1 MNQHAPGCVVLSDSA
16 GESGKSSESKEQP
29 TMTSSQHLAS
39 KLALVVA
46 AAGASAVLPASSAFA
61 GGPPAGATAFATA
74 VIGPDGGTVSGFG
87 MTATF
92 APGAVTQTDLVIL
105 GSWPSGLDVTP
116 PSGQAV
122 KTFGLQICDDSTG
135 VPVNCTSE
143 LGNYPGSPSG
153 TERVGGMTIPYM
165 SFEQGVA
172 FGSATNKLVTF
183 TIHTGGSDVY
193 IYNPNFSTTAAA
205 YPKLLPSSSS
215 GGVLSFATFQPIVWA
230 VTSATS

>member
-39 KLALVVA
+39 KLALAVA

-105 GSWPSGLDVTP
+105 GSWPSGLDVPP

-122 KTFGLQICDDSTG
+122 KTFGLQICDDRTG

-153 TERVGGMTIPYM
+153 TERVDGMTIPYTGDQ
-165 SFEQGVA
+165 SGVA
-172 FGSATNKLVTF
+172 FGSLTNKLVTF

-193 IYNPNFSTTAAA
+193 IYDPNSSTTATA

-230 VTSATS
+230 VTSPTS